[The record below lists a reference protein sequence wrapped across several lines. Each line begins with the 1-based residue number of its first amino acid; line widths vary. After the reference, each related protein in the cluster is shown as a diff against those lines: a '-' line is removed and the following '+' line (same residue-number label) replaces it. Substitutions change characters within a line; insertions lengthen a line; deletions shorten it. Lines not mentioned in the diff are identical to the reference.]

1 MAKTLSAGSAKL
13 RVATRFS
20 QGSGTAGELLLEK
33 LLSKKGSLQ
42 SLGLGAKK
50 ADRWFFPGG
59 FSAIVIIAFS

>member
-13 RVATRFS
+13 RVTTRFS

-42 SLGLGAKK
+42 PFGLGVEKG
-50 ADRWFFPGG
+50 DR
-59 FSAIVIIAFS
+59 